1 MTASTTNTASTMK
14 SLRRH
19 MREEEPE
26 WLVWA
31 LVAVMLIVGWGVG
44 TIVVQRTDTAALDTL
59 SLRYPAAWV
68 SMAGEDPYEL
78 LHVGEPFETSSFP
91 ASASVRQMPVTEVST
106 TAQTLGDLAL
116 KWGNKRI
123 DELTG
128 YKVLSVEPA
137 EVQGQEAVA
146 IQYVYVAEPPMGGPD
161 SMPVVARATDILM
174 RQGDT
179 LTITTFS
186 AEAAAFDGQATTW
199 GRILASLKLK

>member
-1 MTASTTNTASTMK
+1 MTANTASTMK

-31 LVAVMLIVGWGVG
+31 LLAVMLIVGWGVG
-44 TIVVQRTDTAALDTL
+44 TIVERRTDIATLDNL
-59 SLRYPAAWV
+59 SLRYPAGWV
-68 SMAGEDPYEL
+68 NMASEDPFEL
-78 LHVGEPFETSSFP
+78 LHVGESFETASFP
-91 ASASVRQMPVTEVST
+91 ASASIRQMPVTEVST

-116 KWGNKRI
+116 KWSNKQVE
-123 DELTG
+123 ELQG

-137 EVQGQEAVA
+137 EMQGQETVK
-146 IQYVYVAEPPMGGPD
+146 IEYVYVAEPPMGGPD
-161 SMPVVARATDILM
+161 SIPVVARATDILM
-174 RQGDT
+174 QQGDT